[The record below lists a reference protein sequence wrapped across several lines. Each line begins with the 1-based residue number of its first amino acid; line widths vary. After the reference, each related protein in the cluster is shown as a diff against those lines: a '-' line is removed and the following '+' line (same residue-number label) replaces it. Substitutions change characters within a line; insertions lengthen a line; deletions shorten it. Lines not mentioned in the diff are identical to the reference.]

1 VPQGGILA
9 PILFSLFFNG
19 VGKSLGTNFYGLF
32 ADDLSFSYFSKKIE
46 DLLAALNSM
55 LNRLNDWCLDKDLI
69 INFSETKF
77 MIFSKR
83 SLSKDLVI
91 PSLMCR
97 GNEVELVNEFK
108 YLGII
113 FDSLLNFN
121 SHFNSVVSRVSSA
134 IGCLLYIKRYLSLH
148 TFKILLSSFVL
159 SIIDY
164 GFTIWGSICGSKIN
178 ILQSKINFILGSFFH
193 PQIVNKFQRLN
204 RISHSVAS
212 LKFHSVSLNYFD
224 MYEKCNI
231 LTVSE
236 RLKYFYAIFV
246 FKSLQFSHVPELSEI
261 FKGCQSSRSQN
272 LILPSHQTKS
282 YENSP
287 VYQSMTL
294 WNELPSAVKDFS
306 LSLPKFVSFINSWLL
321 EKRMSDF
328 VSN

>member
-1 VPQGGILA
+1 
-9 PILFSLFFNG
+9 
-19 VGKSLGTNFYGLF
+19 
-32 ADDLSFSYFSKKIE
+32 
-46 DLLAALNSM
+46 
-55 LNRLNDWCLDKDLI
+55 
-69 INFSETKF
+69 
-77 MIFSKR
+77 
-83 SLSKDLVI
+83 
-91 PSLMCR
+91 MCR

-121 SHFNSVVSRVSSA
+121 SHFDSVVSRVSSA

-164 GFTIWGSICGSKIN
+164 GFTIWGNICSSKIH
-178 ILQSKINFILGSFFH
+178 ILQSKINSILGSFFH

-204 RISHSVAS
+204 RISHSISS
-212 LKFHSVSLNYFD
+212 LKYHSVSLNYFD

-236 RLKYFYAIFV
+236 RLKYFYAILA
-246 FKSLQFSHVPELSEI
+246 FKSLKFSHIPELSDI

-272 LILPSHQTKS
+272 FILPSHQTKFF
-282 YENSP
+282 ENSS

-294 WNELPSAVKDFS
+294 WNELPSAVKDLS
-306 LSLPKFVSFINSWLL
+306 LSLPKFISFINSWFL